1 MSFVSGSDRFA
12 LIRRFGA
19 TGSILI
25 ALGGLG
31 VGAQPVLQDPVRGVR
46 LFGLFERTLAASATM
61 VFVGLAILVLAWLL
75 LGRLLLQGSAAA
87 GGLGVLRKVSVLWAA
102 PLVLA
107 PPMFSQDVY
116 SYLAHG
122 MAAKRGLDPYRFGPA
137 DALGHTDV
145 FVRSVP
151 TIWQNTPSPYGPLFL
166 IISRFIAE
174 LTGYHVVAAVLA
186 HRMVALLGV
195 AMILWALPR
204 LARRCGVDE
213 AKSFWLGALNPLVF
227 LHLVSGSH
235 NDSLMIGLMLVGVE
249 LSLRGVADWPQGRA
263 WPDRSR
269 AVLEVLGGAVVIT
282 SAAMVKLPAELA
294 LGFVGVQLAAKAAPT
309 GESLPKRALA
319 VGAVGGAFG
328 FVSLAV
334 TLLLSQ
340 AAGYRLEW
348 THTLGA
354 AAKTLNWLSPPT
366 VVARLTG
373 YLGEFVG
380 LGNHTPSVIAVTWTL
395 TTIAAGCAVGWLML
409 KTLQGRIHPIGGIG
423 VAFTIVVALLPT
435 IHTWYAL
442 WALVPLSAWVT
453 RAEHRKAL
461 VVIITVLSFMAYP
474 SGGFSLPFILLFGQT
489 TGIAAAIALGGLVF
503 GWKWLTAP
511 WSECVKKA
519 ERRIET
525 S

>member
-1 MSFVSGSDRFA
+1 MPFASSSDRFA
-12 LIRRFGA
+12 LIRQFGA
-19 TGSILI
+19 AGSILI

-61 VFVGLAILVLAWLL
+61 VFVGLAVLVLAWLL
-75 LGRLLLQGSAAA
+75 LGRVLLAQQTDV
-87 GGLGVLRKVSVLWAA
+87 GGIGVLRRVAVLWAA

-122 MAAKRGLDPYRFGPA
+122 MGANRGLDPYRYGPA

-151 TIWQNTPSPYGPLFL
+151 TIWQDTPSPYGPLFL
-166 IISRFIAE
+166 VISKFIAQA
-174 LTGYHVVAAVLA
+174 TGYHVVAAVLV
-186 HRMVALLGV
+186 HRLVALAGV

-213 AKSFWLGALNPLVF
+213 AKAFWLGALNPLIF
-227 LHLVSGSH
+227 LHLVSGTH

-249 LSLRGVADWPQGRA
+249 LSLHGAADWPARRA
-263 WPDRSR
+263 L
-269 AVLEVLGGAVVIT
+269 AEVLAGAVVIT
-282 SAAMVKLPAELA
+282 AAAMVKLPAELA
-294 LGFVGVQLAAKAAPT
+294 LGFVGVQLAAKAAPA
-309 GESLPKRALA
+309 GAGLLKRALA
-319 VGAVGGAFG
+319 VGVVGGAFG
-328 FVSLAV
+328 LVSLAV
-334 TLLLSQ
+334 TLLLNR
-340 AAGYRLEW
+340 AAGHGFEW
-348 THTLGA
+348 THTLNA
-354 AAKTLNWLSPPT
+354 ATKTLNWLSPPT

-380 LGNHTPSVIAVTWTL
+380 LGNHTTSVLAVTWAL
-395 TTIAAGCAVGWLML
+395 TTLAASCAVGWLL
-409 KTLQGRIHPIGGIG
+409 FKTLQGRIHPIGGIG

-442 WALVPLSAWVT
+442 WALVPLSAWVV

-489 TGIAAAIALGGLVF
+489 TGIAAAVALGGLVF
-503 GWKWLTAP
+503 GWKWLTEP
-511 WSECVKKA
+511 WSACRNRA
-519 ERRIET
+519 GRRIET

>member
-1 MSFVSGSDRFA
+1 MPFAPSSDRFA

-61 VFVGLAILVLAWLL
+61 VFVGLAVLVLAWLL
-75 LGRLLLQGSAAA
+75 LGRLLLADPSGFGGAA
-87 GGLGVLRKVSVLWAA
+87 VLRRIAVLWSA

-122 MAAKRGLDPYRFGPA
+122 MGASRGLDPYRYGPA

-166 IISRFIAE
+166 VISKAIASA
-174 LTGYHVVAAVLA
+174 TGHHVVAAVLA
-186 HRMVALLGV
+186 HRLVALVGV
-195 AMILWALPR
+195 VMILWALPR

-213 AKSFWLGALNPLVF
+213 AKAFWLGALNPLVF
-227 LHLVSGSH
+227 LHLVSGTH

-249 LSLRGVADWPQGRA
+249 LSLDGASGWPA
-263 WPDRSR
+263 KR
-269 AVLEVLGGAVVIT
+269 AVAKVVAGAVVIT
-282 SAAMVKLPAELA
+282 AAAMVKLPAELA
-294 LGFVGVQLAAKAAPT
+294 LGFVGVQLAAKTIPAGAGPI
-309 GESLPKRALA
+309 KRTFA

-328 FVSLAV
+328 LVSLAV
-334 TLLLSQ
+334 TLLLNRAS
-340 AAGYRLEW
+340 GHGFEW
-348 THTLGA
+348 THTLNA

-380 LGNHTPSVIAVTWTL
+380 LGNHTASVLAVTWGL
-395 TTIAAGCAVGWLML
+395 TTLAASCAVGWLLL
-409 KTLQGRIHPIGGIG
+409 KAFQGRIHPIGGIG

-442 WALVPLSAWVT
+442 WALVPLSAWVV

-461 VVIITVLSFMAYP
+461 VAIIAVLSFMAYP
-474 SGGFSLPFILLFGQT
+474 SGGFSLPFILLFGQI
-489 TGIAAAIALGGLVF
+489 TGIAAALALGGLVF
-503 GWKWLTAP
+503 GWKWLAAP
-511 WSECVKKA
+511 WPAYLKKK